1 MVLTVVVRTVRF
13 LGYKGDMITSIWYHS
28 VQKGKA
34 KTNQSSKK
42 FFFPIQS
49 FKKSI
54 VQEILK
60 CMYFIITTFKINVVV
75 FWGFFYRK
83 PLFCSYKYKVT
94 IFVLYLNLFETI
106 HRFINGQNR

>member
-1 MVLTVVVRTVRF
+1 MNDFIHLVIVGDLVLTVVVRTVRF

-49 FKKSI
+49 F
-54 VQEILK
+54 
-60 CMYFIITTFKINVVV
+60 
-75 FWGFFYRK
+75 
-83 PLFCSYKYKVT
+83 
-94 IFVLYLNLFETI
+94 
-106 HRFINGQNR
+106 